1 MNMSEQNKK
10 LQAELDKLLLG
21 RSKLTTLEAGCGS
34 VSHIRI
40 DGTSKLVGIDI
51 SEKQLNRNSGLHEK
65 IVGDLQT
72 YPLVE
77 SSYDVIVSWDVL
89 EHLESPG
96 PALANLFRSAKK
108 DGIVVLAAPN
118 ILSIKG
124 IVTKLLPHA
133 LQVAFY
139 RYVIGD
145 KRAGKE
151 DQGPFKTFFNRDMWP
166 QNVIAQGKR
175 AGFEIAYFCTY
186 EGPVPRHLR
195 NKYKLV
201 DLAFASTGRLSQVLS
216 LNKFDLNHSDYMLV
230 LKKTA

>member
-1 MNMSEQNKK
+1 MSEQNQK
-10 LQAELDKLLLG
+10 LQAVLDKLLSG
-21 RSKLTTLEAGCGS
+21 RSQLTTLEAGCGS

-40 DGTSKLVGIDI
+40 DGTSRMVGIDI

-72 YPLVE
+72 YPLPV
-77 SSYDVIVSWDVL
+77 SKYDVIVSWDVL

-96 PALANLFRSAKK
+96 PALANLFKATRK

-124 IVTKLLPHA
+124 IVTKLLPHT

-145 KRAGKE
+145 KRAGKD
-151 DQGPFKTFFNRDMWP
+151 DQGPFKTFFKREMWP
-166 QNVIAQGKR
+166 QNVITRGKQ
-175 AGFEIAYFCTY
+175 AGFEIAYFCAY

-195 NKYKLV
+195 GKYKLV
-201 DLAFASTGRLSQVLS
+201 DLGFALTGWLSRLLS
-216 LNKFDLNHSDYMLV
+216 FNKFDLNHSDYMLV
-230 LKKTA
+230 LRKTA